1 MARDVTRPRGYRR
14 CKQWR
19 PSPTARQRRLCERS
33 GHRWGL
39 WYRYMTGTFYDRV
52 VFNSDESWG
61 AGEWDGPKIEVI
73 TDPDWAANAEAE
85 NATALERLRDRPPEP
100 RYVPE
105 HPNTTEEGEQRS
117 CARCRT
123 VQYRS
128 VSLNGAD
135 PV

>member
-1 MARDVTRPRGYRR
+1 
-14 CKQWR
+14 
-19 PSPTARQRRLCERS
+19 
-33 GHRWGL
+33 
-39 WYRYMTGTFYDRV
+39 MTGTFYDRV
-52 VFNSDESWG
+52 VFNAMPAPDAGDDGDESWG
-61 AGEWDGPKIEVI
+61 AGTWDGPKIEVI

-85 NATALERLRDRPPEP
+85 NAEALERLRDLPPEP

-105 HPNTTEEGEQRS
+105 YPNTTEEGEQRS

-123 VQYRS
+123 VQYRG